1 MSSLYIYTP
10 YPELKALL
18 VEQLQKH
25 RYTDSGFDIPMLKDE
40 IYNKNDQV
48 PFRLGVHVSAG
59 DYKGNPQ
66 PCLLMPRSSI
76 YKTPYRLCNS
86 IGLLDAGYRGEV
98 KAMTDVV
105 KTEETFTNLETGTR
119 LFQLCSHDFMP
130 WKEIIIVDSMFN
142 LLPAP
147 DNRGDGGFGST
158 GGN

>member
-1 MSSLYIYTP
+1 MSTLYIYTP
-10 YPELKALL
+10 YPQLKDLL
-18 VEQLQKH
+18 VEQLNKH
-25 RYTDSGFDIPMLKDE
+25 RYTDSGFDIPMLEKRFDGRE
-40 IYNKNDQV
+40 HQV
-48 PFRLGVHVSAG
+48 AFDLGIHVSAG
-59 DYKGNPQ
+59 DYKSSPQ

-98 KAMTDVV
+98 KAMADSVV
-105 KTEETFTNLETGTR
+105 SYNGTRGLETGTR

-147 DNRGDGGFGST
+147 DDRGAGGFGST
-158 GGN
+158 GQ